1 MESHLLQMRGLK
13 QQTTCQ
19 KCNIQTIKSIS
30 KTPLANRPIFGRPNV
45 QLFDTGVLLS
55 LIEA

>member
-1 MESHLLQMRGLK
+1 MTERK
-13 QQTTCQ
+13 QTTCQ